1 MTDGSNTNT
10 HLLIAI
16 QGQLGVVQR
25 SIGNIE
31 ARLDAGSEKHK
42 EFSEQLDMI
51 DRRTDII
58 EDKIVK
64 VEGVLVPTDGTKPIV
79 SRIKNI
85 ENFIGRQGMI
95 VGVASTI
102 LVGAITLIGWA
113 IAAFKDDLMHFFRR

>member
-1 MTDGSNTNT
+1 MSPGDLNTQ
-10 HLLIAI
+10 LLLNVGQQLAAI
-16 QGQLGVVQR
+16 ER
-25 SIGNIE
+25 IIGNIQ

-64 VEGVLVPTDGTKPIV
+64 VEGILIPTDGTKPV
-79 SRIKNI
+79 VLRIKNI

-95 VGVASTI
+95 IGAASAI
-102 LVGAITLIGWA
+102 LVGAVTLIGWA
-113 IAAFKDDLMHFFRR
+113 LSAFKDDIMHFFRR